1 MRLHAFTLFLVFLQI
16 LLCLS
21 PPLQKSFEFSV
32 LDQIHPFWVNLVQ
45 KTKIV
50 SLSWN
55 LVPVLIWIS
64 TIQWWCS
71 VFPFLTENVHLGRG
85 GETNLVQKIKIT
97 SLSWNLVPG
106 LIQICTIHWRY
117 WLYLFLTKNTLF
129 GKFDPKNQN
138 CQFKLKFGSKINS
151 KMLNSVVMFTFC
163 FRPETPFS
171 DKFNPKS
178 QNCQFWLKFGT

>member
-1 MRLHAFTLFLVFLQI
+1 MRTLASTRLTHHWYVPYAPYPLIRACAPTRLYPFSC
-16 LLCLS
+16 LLTNTVVS
-21 PPLQKSFEFSV
+21 VAPLQKCFEFSV

-85 GETNLVQKIKIT
+85 GGTNLVQKIKIT

-106 LIQICTIHWRY
+106 LIQICTIQWRY
-117 WLYLFLTKNTLF
+117 WLYLFLTRNTLF
-129 GKFDPKNQN
+129 RQIWSKKPK
-138 CQFKLKFGSKINS
+138 L
-151 KMLNSVVMFTFC
+151 SV
-163 FRPETPFS
+163 
-171 DKFNPKS
+171 
-178 QNCQFWLKFGT
+178 

>member
-85 GETNLVQKIKIT
+85 GGDK
-97 SLSWNLVPG
+97 
-106 LIQICTIHWRY
+106 
-117 WLYLFLTKNTLF
+117 F
-129 GKFDPKNQN
+129 GPKNQN
-138 CQFKLKFGSKINS
+138 YQF
-151 KMLNSVVMFTFC
+151 
-163 FRPETPFS
+163 E
-171 DKFNPKS
+171 
-178 QNCQFWLKFGT
+178 LKFGTWTNSNMHNSLEILTLSVFDQKYPFWQIWSKKPKLSV